1 MLQVYLTNL
10 GLYNEGELRGEWVD
24 LPVSFADFTA
34 VLERIGIDGVEYEEY
49 FITDYD
55 CDVSGVTEH
64 LGEYENLEALNY
76 LASKLDDLREYQVD
90 LLEAALELGEHGD
103 DVYELIELIDGMEDN
118 YDFLPGVD
126 DDDALG
132 TYWVEESGCYDT
144 ESLGPLHNYIDYERF
159 GRDIRY
165 DEGGTYTDH
174 GYICC
179 RGGSWTT
186 FDPDDIP
193 DEYRLRPNDDEGG
206 TEDEQTP
213 A

>member
-24 LPVSFADFTA
+24 LPVSFADFTD

-55 CDVSGVTEH
+55 CDVSGLTER
-64 LGEYENLEALNY
+64 LGEYENLEALNV
-76 LASKLDDLREYQVD
+76 LASKLSDLQEYQVE
-90 LLEAALELGEHGD
+90 LLEAALELGEHCD

-118 YDFLPGVD
+118 YDFLPGVYD
-126 DDDALG
+126 DGDLG

-144 ESLGPLHNYIDYERF
+144 KSLGPLANYIDYERF

-165 DEGGTYTDH
+165 DEGGVYTDH

-179 RGGSWTT
+179 RGGSWST

-193 DEYRLRPNDDEGG
+193 DEYRLHPDEGG
-206 TEDEQTP
+206 TTDEQAP

>member
-55 CDVSGVTEH
+55 CDVSGLTEH
-64 LGEYENLEALNY
+64 LDEYENLEALNC
-76 LASKLDDLREYQVD
+76 LAARLGDLREYQVD
-90 LLEAALELGEHGD
+90 LLEAALELGEHTG
-103 DVYELIELIDGMEDN
+103 DVYELIELIDGMEDS
-118 YDFLPGVD
+118 YDSLPGVD

-144 ESLGPLHNYIDYERF
+144 ESLYPLCNYIDYERF

-165 DEGGTYTDH
+165 DEGGVYTDK

-193 DEYRLRPNDDEGG
+193 DEYRLRRDDEGG
-206 TEDEQTP
+206 ITDEQAP